1 MRNMK
6 WLVAAVLAIPA
17 AGCVESMDQSYGYSD
32 GYYSPG
38 YSSGYYPSSG
48 YSSGYYA
55 TPSVNNYYYTPSPR
69 VVTQTR
75 YVPVPTPV
83 PVPTRQADRSND
95 HRWHGSNDHRWSGNG
110 NEHQPPQH
118 VDRPHNP
125 PPQANNNSGGNN
137 SRHNGN
143 WRDRDGDGKPD
154 HRS

>member
-1 MRNMK
+1 MRNMT

-17 AGCVESMDQSYGYSD
+17 AGCVESADQSYGYSD

-48 YSSGYYA
+48 YYSPGYYA
-55 TPSVNNYYYTPSPR
+55 TPSVNNYYYTPSPT

-83 PVPTRQADRSND
+83 PVRQADRD
-95 HRWHGSNDHRWSGNG
+95 DHRWSG
-110 NEHQPPQH
+110 HRDSPPPQQPPQH
-118 VDRPHNP
+118 VDRPHAPPP
-125 PPQANNNSGGNN
+125 PPQASNNQQPTPTPNTGNHR
-137 SRHNGN
+137 SNGH
-143 WRDRDGDGKPD
+143 DRNGDGQPD

>member
-1 MRNMK
+1 MRYMK
-6 WLVAAVLAIPA
+6 LLILAALAIPA
-17 AGCVESMDQSYGYSD
+17 AGCVESADQSYGYSD

-83 PVPTRQADRSND
+83 PVPTRQAASTTTRKV
-95 HRWHGSNDHRWSGNG
+95 RR
-110 NEHQPPQH
+110 EP
-118 VDRPHNP
+118 V
-125 PPQANNNSGGNN
+125 
-137 SRHNGN
+137 
-143 WRDRDGDGKPD
+143 GDM
-154 HRS
+154 SASAF